1 MAKKETKKEDLKGKT
16 RDELISLLR
25 DGKKELLN
33 LRFRKA
39 GGELEATSGIRDTR
53 RNVARIKTQ
62 LSVLKNQA
70 A

>member
-1 MAKKETKKEDLKGKT
+1 MAKKDAKAEDLKGKT

-39 GGELEATSGIRDTR
+39 SGELEATSEIRKTR
-53 RNVARIKTQ
+53 KNVARVKTQ
-62 LSVLKNQA
+62 LSQLKNKA

>member
-1 MAKKETKKEDLKGKT
+1 MAKTTKKEDLKGKSS
-16 RDELISLLR
+16 DELISLLR

-39 GGELEATSGIRDTR
+39 GGELEATSGIRKTR
-53 RNVARIKTQ
+53 RDVARIKTQ
-62 LSVLKNQA
+62 LSELKNKA

>member
-1 MAKKETKKEDLKGKT
+1 MKQETLIGKT

-25 DGKKELLN
+25 EGKKELLN

-39 GGELEATSGIRDTR
+39 GGELENTSEIKKLR
-53 RNVARIKTQ
+53 REVARVKTQ
-62 LSVLKNQA
+62 LTTLNKA

>member
-1 MAKKETKKEDLKGKT
+1 MKMEELKGKT

-39 GGELEATSGIRDTR
+39 GGELENTSEIDKARK
-53 RNVARIKTQ
+53 NVARIKTQ
-62 LSVLKNQA
+62 LSTLKNA

>member
-1 MAKKETKKEDLKGKT
+1 MENLKGKT

-39 GGELEATSGIRDTR
+39 GGELENTSEVSKARK
-53 RNVARIKTQ
+53 NVAQIKTQ
-62 LSVLKNQA
+62 LSKLKKEA

>member
-1 MAKKETKKEDLKGKT
+1 MDKLTFEDLKGKS

-25 DGKKELLN
+25 EGKKQLLT

-39 GGELEATSGIRDTR
+39 GGELENSSEVKKTR
-53 RNVARIKTQ
+53 RNVAKVQTR
-62 LSVLKNQA
+62 LSQMKKEA

>member
-1 MAKKETKKEDLKGKT
+1 MAKKDTKKEDLKGKSQ
-16 RDELISLLR
+16 DELISLLR

-39 GGELEATSGIRDTR
+39 GGELEATSEIRKTR
-53 RNVARIKTQ
+53 RSVARVKTQ
-62 LSVLKNQA
+62 LSQLKKTA

>member
-1 MAKKETKKEDLKGKT
+1 MAKKDTKKEDLKGKS

-39 GGELEATSGIRDTR
+39 GGELEATSEIRKTR
-53 RNVARIKTQ
+53 RNVAKIKTR
-62 LSVLKNQA
+62 LSELKNKA